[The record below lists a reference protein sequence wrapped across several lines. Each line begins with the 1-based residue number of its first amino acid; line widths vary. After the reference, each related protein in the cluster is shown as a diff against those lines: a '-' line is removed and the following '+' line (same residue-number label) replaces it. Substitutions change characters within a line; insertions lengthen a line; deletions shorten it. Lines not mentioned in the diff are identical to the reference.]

1 MDNKINIIFENSDL
15 HIQENLNPS
24 NIKIFFGE
32 ELIPTTPCDF
42 NWLELDGDAIDL
54 DCSCSE
60 NWFEIDGDQ
69 VDLNLDCSKE
79 EACDFKWK
87 ELPPGESVDFNC
99 LCPTQIKDTNDFIIE
114 CEENNKTELG
124 RFNID
129 AGEAVKFEI
138 QGLEI
143 YNAISGEKLTAELDI
158 KRTEIKFA
166 VIEGSK
172 LENVELITSKRFEVD
187 IKSGEQATFDFIKPF
202 NPNLDFDQ
210 LNVGEYVDLEL
221 STTDSLTPY
230 NINHGEHA
238 SVDIMATYAFNFENI
253 KVGED
258 VFITFYESVNSTFRS
273 LTSIGEQVDTNISTT
288 LGFNVEVIEG
298 QSTKF
303 DLSYDPYTGFPFTVY
318 AGEALNGE
326 LSRNRLL
333 YPDVISMGEVVNTEI
348 NVYPFNKI
356 ASTIFHGEI
365 ANFKLLADVRLGEF
379 YNLSGEQLRFKL
391 DELEN
396 YEVKTGEQLLASLAT
411 SSSLSVDPISHGEK
425 VYSDF
430 KRGIPATLSFEASA
444 GEYVDVDVKSLRS
457 YTFQVKFTTGERV
470 YPNDWVNEPIS
481 IDLDDRHCC
490 DIMLGDLKHVE
501 LDLAPYNHTSYAHTF
516 KVCELMTFDLSSRR
530 ALSFEASSG
539 EHFDYD
545 NNVNTFSF
553 NVYEGQKLVVPNFR
567 TIVTTD
573 LEDGNQLPE
582 VPVIDIDR
590 PEIPNEVK
598 YTMMATGE
606 RAEATLSVTYSISQ
620 TFEQGETLSSNLLTN
635 PPFLFRTYGGEYVYM
650 TLSTNMQFPCRAAS
664 GEDARFRMYEEPNP
678 LTCASGEYMSLQL
691 ETKSDYY
698 AEFVTEGCLNND
710 YQDIDPESGQP
721 LPQEYNG
728 TSVEGEMF
736 SKYVV
741 GRCF

>member
-15 HIQENLNPS
+15 LIQENLNPS
-24 NIKIFFGE
+24 NIKLFFGQ
-32 ELIPTTPCDF
+32 ELIPETPCDF
-42 NWLELDGDAIDL
+42 NWVELDGDAIDL

-60 NWFEIDGDQ
+60 NWFEVDGDQ

-79 EACDFKWK
+79 ETCDFKWK
-87 ELPPGESVDFNC
+87 ELPPGASVDFNC
-99 LCPTQIKDTNDFIIE
+99 LCPTPIKDTNDFIIE

-143 YNAISGEKLTAELDI
+143 YNALSGEQISVELDI
-158 KRTEIKFA
+158 KRTELKFE
-166 VIEGSK
+166 VIDGPSFK
-172 LENVELITSKRFEVD
+172 ANELITSKRFEVD
-187 IKSGEQATFDFIKPF
+187 IISGEKATFDFVKPF
-202 NPNLDFDQ
+202 NPNLDFET
-210 LNVGEYVDLEL
+210 LNVGEHVDFEL
-221 STTDSLTPY
+221 STIDSLTPY

-238 SVDIMATYAFNFENI
+238 SVDIQATYALNFDKI
-253 KVGED
+253 KTGED
-258 VFITFYESVNSTFRS
+258 VFITFYESVNQTFEVR
-273 LTSIGEQVDTNISTT
+273 TNIGEQANATISTT
-288 LGFNVEVIEG
+288 LGFDVSVSEG
-298 QSTKF
+298 QGSF
-303 DLSYDPYTGFPFTVY
+303 FELDYDPYTGFPFTVY
-318 AGEALNGE
+318 AGESLNGE

-333 YPDVISMGEVVNTEI
+333 YPDPISIGEVVNTEI
-348 NVYPFNKI
+348 NIYPFNKI
-356 ASTIFHGEI
+356 SSTIQQGELV
-365 ANFKLLADVRLGEF
+365 NFKLLADVRLGEF
-379 YNLSGEQLRFKL
+379 YHLSGEQLRFTL

-396 YEVKTGEQLLASLAT
+396 YEVKTGEMLLASLAT
-411 SSSLSVDPISHGEK
+411 SSSLDVSPIAHGEK

-430 KRGIPATLSFEASA
+430 KRGTPASLSFDVVQ
-444 GEYVDVDVKSLRS
+444 GESITVDVKSLRS
-457 YTFQVKFTTGERV
+457 YSFQVSFSIGERV
-470 YPNDWVNEPIS
+470 YPNDWVNEPIH

-501 LDLAPYNHTSYAHTF
+501 LDLAPYNHTSYAQTF

-530 ALSFEASSG
+530 ALSFVAASG
-539 EHFDYD
+539 EHCEF
-545 NNVNTFSF
+545 NNNINTFSF
-553 NVYEGQKLVVPNFR
+553 NVYEGQTLVVPNFR

-635 PPFLFRTYGGEYVYM
+635 PPFLFHSYGGEYVYM

-678 LTCASGEYMSLQL
+678 LTCASGEYMTLQL